1 MPDLSSDSES
11 SPTSQS
17 AHPRHVSYID
27 KSRNYYAAV
36 GYDQPYRWATND
48 DAPFAKLAKPLAE
61 STVAVVTTSAPFG
74 EDGAPALPKRSFA
87 QLVSPVPAAMFTD
100 DLSWDKDATH
110 TNDVGSYLPLAALET
125 LADSGR
131 IGALAKRFYGVPTA
145 YSQRKAIK
153 DAERVLAWCRED
165 DVDVVVL
172 VPL

>member
-1 MPDLSSDSES
+1 MTEP
-11 SPTSQS
+11 QS
-17 AHPRHVSYID
+17 THPRHVSYID

-48 DAPFAKLAKPLAE
+48 DAPFAPLAKPLSE
-61 STVAVVTTSAPFG
+61 SRIGVITTTAPFAD
-74 EDGAPALPKRSFA
+74 DGGPVLPKRSFA
-87 QLVSPVPAAMFTD
+87 MDTSPLPEAMFTN

-110 TNDVGSYLPLAALET
+110 TDDVGSFLPIAALEAEVT
-125 LADSGR
+125 AGR
-131 IGALAKRFYGVPTA
+131 LGSVSPRFYGVPTA
-145 YSQRKAIK
+145 YSQRKTLK